1 MSKQRRESQHEKR
14 TRFGNGRSRR
24 DVLKAAGVAGLA
36 TVAGCLGGGSG
47 SGNDGGGSGGGGSAG
62 SGGGSGGDGNGS
74 GGGGSSGNGGSGGNT
89 SGGQEQMADQLT
101 VFHAGSLSPPFSMAE
116 PKFEEQYGVEVVQET
131 AGSVASTKKITAQG
145 QEAGVLGVS
154 DFRLLRD
161 TLLPEFGNWYAIFAT
176 NAMTIAYTEQ
186 SAGAEEVGPENWW
199 EILSRDDV
207 AVAHSDPAL
216 DPNGYRSI
224 MSMQLG
230 KMQFRGQRLYDD
242 ATYQALRENAKVTAE
257 AESGLMGQLQAGALD
272 YAWEYQ
278 SAGATHD
285 VKTIDLSEQIDL
297 SKLTEEYA
305 KFYSNAVVETESG
318 TYTGAPIAY
327 GITVP
332 SVANAPKLGARW
344 VEFMIT
350 QPGQQILNETGF
362 NPVQPAVVPKGG
374 QQFVPQP
381 VAKHAEAKRKI
392 GPLQLS
398 AGSSGSGT
406 GTESSGSS

>member
-1 MSKQRRESQHEKR
+1 MSKQR
-14 TRFGNGRSRR
+14 RSRR
-24 DVLKAAGVAGLA
+24 DVLTAAGVAGITAL
-36 TVAGCLGGGSG
+36 AGCIGGGGGGNGGGGNGGGGNGGGGNGSNGSG
-47 SGNDGGGSGGGGSAG
+47 S
-62 SGGGSGGDGNGS
+62 NGS
-74 GGGGSSGNGGSGGNT
+74 GGGNGNASGGGQ
-89 SGGQEQMADQLT
+89 GGMADQMT
-101 VFHAGSLSPPFSMAE
+101 VFHAGSLSPPFSNAE
-116 PKFEEQYGVEVVQET
+116 PKFEEQYGVDVVQET

-145 QEAGVLGVS
+145 QEASVLGVS

-161 TLLPEFGNWYAIFAT
+161 TLLPEFGNWYSIFAT

-230 KMQFRGQRLYDD
+230 KMEFQGQRLYDD
-242 ATYQALRENAKVTAE
+242 ATYQALRQNAKVTAE

-285 VKTIDLSEQIDL
+285 VKTIDLQEQIDL
-297 SKLTEEYA
+297 SKLTKKYA
-305 KFYSNAVVETESG
+305 KFYSNAKVETESG

-332 SVANAPKLGARW
+332 SVANAPQLGALW

-350 QPGQQILNETGF
+350 KPGQQILNKTGF
-362 NPVQPAVVPKGG
+362 NPVQPAVVPKAS
-374 QQFVPQP
+374 QNAVPKP
-381 VAKHAEAKRKI
+381 VAKHAEAKNKI

-398 AGSSGSGT
+398 DGSSSGSG
-406 GTESSGSS
+406 SS

>member
-1 MSKQRRESQHEKR
+1 MSKQRLESQHEER
-14 TRFGNGRSRR
+14 TRFAGRFSRR
-24 DVLKAAGVAGLA
+24 NILKAASAAGVAAL
-36 TVAGCLGGGSG
+36 AGCL
-47 SGNDGGGSGGGGSAG
+47 SGG
-62 SGGGSGGDGNGS
+62 
-74 GGGGSSGNGGSGGNT
+74 SGNGGGGGGNGGNETNGGGAGGGGGESGSGGNAN
-89 SGGQEQMADQLT
+89 GGQTQMADQMT
-101 VFHAGSLSPPFSMAE
+101 IFHAGSLSPPFSMAE
-116 PKFEEQYGVEVVQET
+116 PKFEQKYDVEVVQET

-145 QEAGVLGVS
+145 QEASVLGVS

-161 TLLPEFGNWYAIFAT
+161 TLLPKFGNWYAIFAT
-176 NAMTIAYTEQ
+176 NAMTITYTEQ
-186 SAGAEEVGPENWW
+186 SKGAEEIGPENWW

-230 KMQFRGQRLYDD
+230 KMQFQGQRLYDD
-242 ATYQALRENAKVTAE
+242 ATYQALRDNAKVTAE
-257 AESGLMGQLQAGALD
+257 AESGLLGQLQAGALD

-285 VKTIDLSEQIDL
+285 VKTIDLQPQIDL

-332 SVANAPKLGARW
+332 SVANAPRLGALW

-350 QPGQQILNETGF
+350 QPGQKILKKTGF
-362 NPVQPAVVPKGG
+362 NPTQPAVVPKGG
-374 QQFVPQP
+374 QKFVPQP
-381 VAKHAEAKRKI
+381 VAKHAEAKRSI

-398 AGSSGSGT
+398 A
-406 GTESSGSS
+406 ESSKSSLLAPIRTD